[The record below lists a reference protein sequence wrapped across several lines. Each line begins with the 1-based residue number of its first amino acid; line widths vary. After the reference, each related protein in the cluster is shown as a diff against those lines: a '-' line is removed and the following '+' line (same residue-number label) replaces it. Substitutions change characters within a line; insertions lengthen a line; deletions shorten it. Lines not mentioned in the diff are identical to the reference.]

1 MSQSIKYGHSTLP
14 KLIPSYRATAMRRF
28 SPRQSLSR
36 KLPLLIS
43 ALLVAAIVIFS
54 AVAYR
59 QLTQVLF
66 AAAGVRMNS
75 TSQLLANLFEDS
87 GKRLRGE
94 VEKAAADSAIRKI
107 TIANDTHSRAA
118 AQAALGRFATAAP
131 QTLAVEV
138 RARDGR
144 QLLWA
149 DGKSPSAAAFLKS
162 RPNVS
167 APPKQTTVGSILA
180 QDTVIFYELR
190 TPVVASPGDTT
201 GFVTVY
207 KQISSAQGAKMI
219 SGLIG
224 EDASILVGNADGK
237 LWTDL
242 ATVVPGP
249 SFTGKLGV
257 PTTYTRAA
265 GDSHLGT
272 AVPIKSLNWIVWVD
286 IPTATVLA
294 PANRFL
300 RDMAIVALVLVLV
313 GGLAALLIGRE
324 ITGPLEELTLAAE
337 GISSGDYS
345 RRVKTVRYD
354 ELGVLAQS
362 FNTMAQQVDES
373 TNELETRVQERTRE
387 LETAMNELHEAQESL
402 VRREKLAMLGQLAGS
417 VGHELRN
424 PLGVMTNAIYYLLMV
439 LKQAPEDVKDYLGIL
454 RTQIAL
460 SEKIIGDLL
469 DFARV
474 KQPQVETV
482 PVERILREQLERVGA
497 LNGVKLVE
505 EIPTGLPQV
514 RVDRVQIGQVVLNL
528 ITNALQAMEGKG
540 GTLTLRALR
549 GGNGY
554 VRLEV
559 SDTGVGMTP
568 NQLDKI
574 FEPLFT
580 TKARGIGLGLAVS
593 RTLMHANGGEIS
605 AVSEEGKGS
614 TLSIDLP
621 VAKGEAA

>member
-1 MSQSIKYGHSTLP
+1 
-14 KLIPSYRATAMRRF
+14 MRRF

-43 ALLVAAIVIFS
+43 ALLVAAILIFT

-59 QLTQVLF
+59 QLTQALF
-66 AAAGVRMNS
+66 AAAGVRMMS
-75 TSQLLANLFEDS
+75 ASQLLANLFEDS
-87 GKRLRGE
+87 GKRIRAE
-94 VEKAAADSAIRKI
+94 AEKAAGDSAIRKI
-107 TIANDTHSRAA
+107 TIANDIRSRAA
-118 AQAALGRFATAAP
+118 AQASLGRYAGATQ
-131 QTLAVEV
+131 QTLAMEV
-138 RARDGR
+138 RGR
-144 QLLWA
+144 NGVQLIWA
-149 DGKSPSAAAFLKS
+149 DGKSQPAAAFLKS
-162 RPNVS
+162 RPTS
-167 APPKQTTVGSILA
+167 SDIPKQTTVGPMLA
-180 QDTVIFYELR
+180 QDTVLFYEVR
-190 TPVVASPGDTT
+190 TPVVATAGDTT
-201 GFVTVY
+201 GVLTVY
-207 KQISSAQGAKMI
+207 RQISSAQGAKMI

-224 EDASILVGNADGK
+224 EDASILVGNADRK

-249 SFTGKLGV
+249 SFNGKLGV
-257 PTTYTRAA
+257 PITYKRAR
-265 GDSHLGT
+265 GRSHLGT
-272 AVPIKSLNWIVWVD
+272 AVPIKALNWIVWVD
-286 IPTATVLA
+286 VPTATVLA

-300 RDMAIVALVLVLV
+300 REMAIVALVLVLV

-324 ITGPLEELTLAAE
+324 ITAPLKEMTLAAE

-362 FNTMAQQVDES
+362 FNTMAEQVDES
-373 TNELETRVQERTRE
+373 RDELEKRVQERTRE
-387 LETAMNELHEAQESL
+387 LQTAMNELHEAQESL

-439 LKQAPEDVKDYLGIL
+439 LKEAPGDVKEYLGIL

-482 PVERILREQLERVGA
+482 AVETIVREQLERAGN

-505 EIPTGLPQV
+505 EIASGLPPV
-514 RVDRVQIGQVVLNL
+514 RVDRIQIGQVVLNL
-528 ITNALQAMEGKG
+528 VTNALQAMEGSA
-540 GTLTLRALR
+540 GTLTVRTMR
-549 GGNGY
+549 GSNGY

-593 RTLMHANGGEIS
+593 RTLMHSNGGEIS
-605 AVSEEGKGS
+605 ATSEEGKGS

-621 VAKGEAA
+621 IAEGEES